1 MKPDGLIKLVS
12 ELIDL
17 PLIDSEGRYC
27 GVVDDVEFEGD
38 AGKALRP
45 TVLLVGPGAYS
56 GRMPGWAMALVRLVA
71 GSRITRVPFSKI
83 RTIGSA
89 VELAVSGEAVGL
101 NKTED
106 RAERW
111 IPHKGA
117 L

>member
-1 MKPDGLIKLVS
+1 
-12 ELIDL
+12 
-17 PLIDSEGRYC
+17 
-27 GVVDDVEFEGD
+27 
-38 AGKALRP
+38 
-45 TVLLVGPGAYS
+45 
-56 GRMPGWAMALVRLVA
+56 MALVRLLA

-89 VELAVSGEAVGL
+89 VELEVPGEAVGL
-101 NKTED
+101 NKSED